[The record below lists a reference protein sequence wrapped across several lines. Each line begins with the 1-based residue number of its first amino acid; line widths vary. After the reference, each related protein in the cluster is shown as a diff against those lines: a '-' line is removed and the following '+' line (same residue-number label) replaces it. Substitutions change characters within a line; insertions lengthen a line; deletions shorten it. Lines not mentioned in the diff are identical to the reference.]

1 MDERYVSALEEN
13 PNIIDEKL
21 KRLTINSLRS
31 VFYMLG
37 EYGFLRW
44 IDTKDIP
51 DRLKKLVVDEFNAED
66 LIKYSYCSGYYSG
79 SYRDGNETIK
89 VKNKNSS
96 SASETMEHENL
107 HFLEGEYALYH
118 LGRFQLE
125 GVTEYLK
132 RLTSIPVE
140 KRNTDRSHLY
150 TYKENVDYVDFICQ
164 IVGDGLI
171 RAYFD
176 NSILFE
182 FDDFFEPYLVDKKED
197 MDSIKVSTAYWKYRE
212 MLDKI
217 HEYLHPV
224 NEEERK
230 ESRKLGSEVQ
240 EELYPKLKEMI
251 INIMV
256 HSIRIKARNLD
267 YYSNG
272 VFQAGDLAK
281 DLGKYI
287 SILHNTLVSEN
298 IFNLVWVDRYK
309 SFNFISRTD
318 FEKRALEAAL
328 SESGINPNKIPQII
342 ELYIEYRFSIENEFS
357 EKCPRIMKEDR
368 STTLKRILDKR
379 LPKEKGWDVS
389 EYFMTVA
396 NIIDKMGIKED
407 ELQFVLD
414 SIIMRYLPPSI
425 SPKIAS
431 EILSKHLHF
440 YSELYR
446 INQEITNN
454 LHESRFVK
462 ISENQFIECRD
473 YVLYFVQFNRTTGKL
488 EYTLIPPDAETF
500 SHNSNNE
507 DNITK
512 FRTPGERD
520 TQHILTYNMSFSKVS
535 IDGKEYTLL
544 RNIKYLGN
552 SYLLDALIHPIIE
565 NINQGKYVTKLNDAY
580 DKDGDTLTDLE
591 EGSVVLPDSSSLIVN
606 FRLLAQDIVTCTD
619 SLYIKNQ
626 FELIETVYS
635 YLFEKEFFCIPSNFE
650 KISDIFKM
658 LEEPMP
664 KSMQDEL
671 LKCMEEV
678 NRKRREHID
687 SLFTINNV
695 HFSSEE
701 AQKKYREAIKT
712 KQKKKERVLFNQMV
726 RAFVQTEARDA
737 ISEPFNNDIYDVS
750 EENIFI
756 NGVHYMREEP
766 YYCFPIAKKVD
777 YNTFFELLKKQLE
790 EVPQNKKKAFIRRT
804 INESVFMW
812 YGDSFS
818 YKNIVPYQ
826 IVERKTELVDGL
838 IDIFN
843 RYANGDEAVD
853 ISQTENI
860 EKELIDLSKEI
871 HDLIVQKRRTNVKEF
886 ESDSAEITYNT
897 VKSIIEDPNLREEQ
911 KGLLVTTLVE
921 NSNRVYKRDQ
931 KMKAFMRLALAGD
944 NIPTKEDI
952 KKATDLLDLYKDKI
966 PE

>member
-13 PNIIDEKL
+13 PNIKDEKL
-21 KRLTINSLRS
+21 KRMTINSFRS

-44 IDTKDIP
+44 IYTQDIP

-66 LIKYSYCSGYYSG
+66 LIKYSNWSGYYTG
-79 SYRDGNETIK
+79 SDRGGNETIK
-89 VKNKNSS
+89 LRDKDSF
-96 SASETMEHENL
+96 SASETMEHEDL
-107 HFLEGEYALYH
+107 HFLEGNFALFY

-125 GVTEYLK
+125 GVTEYL
-132 RLTSIPVE
+132 RSLTSIPVE
-140 KRNTDRSHLY
+140 KRNVYHSHSY
-150 TYKENVDYVDFICQ
+150 SYEENVNYVDFICQ
-164 IVGDGLI
+164 VVGDGLI

-176 NSILFE
+176 SIYAGNLNKYLA
-182 FDDFFEPYLVDKKED
+182 PYIVDKTDDK
-197 MDSIKVSTAYWKYRE
+197 DSIKSYDVYRDYKE
-212 MLDKI
+212 MLGKI

-224 NEEERK
+224 NEEKRK
-230 ESRKLGSEVQ
+230 ESKKLGSEVQ
-240 EELYPKLKEMI
+240 EELYPKLKEII
-251 INIMV
+251 INIMA

-272 VFQAGDLAK
+272 VFQANDLAK
-281 DLGKYI
+281 DLGKYV

-298 IFNLVWVDRYK
+298 IFNLAWVDRYK
-309 SFNFISRTD
+309 SFNSISRTD

-488 EYTLIPPDAETF
+488 EYTLIPPDAEAF

-507 DNITK
+507 DNITTFK
-512 FRTPGERD
+512 IPGEKN
-520 TQHILTYNMSFSKVS
+520 THHTLTYGTSFYRVVV
-535 IDGKEYTLL
+535 DGKECDSFSS
-544 RNIKYLGN
+544 IKFLGN
-552 SYLLDALIHPIIE
+552 SYLVDALIQPIIE
-565 NINQGKYVTKLNDAY
+565 NINKGKYVTKLNDSNE
-580 DKDGDTLTDLE
+580 KDGDTLIDLM
-591 EGSVVLPDSSSLIVN
+591 EGSLVIPDSSSLIVN
-606 FRLLAQDIVTCTD
+606 FKLLAQDILTCTD
-619 SLYIKNQ
+619 SLYKRNHN
-626 FELIETVYS
+626 ELIQTVYR
-635 YLFEKEFFCIPSNFE
+635 YLFKEVFHCIPSNFN
-650 KISDIFKM
+650 KISDISKI

-671 LKCMEEV
+671 LKCMKEV
-678 NRKRREHID
+678 NQKRREHID

-701 AQKKYREAIKT
+701 AQKKYRESIKT

-777 YNTFFELLKKQLE
+777 YNTFFEL
-790 EVPQNKKKAFIRRT
+790 
-804 INESVFMW
+804 
-812 YGDSFS
+812 
-818 YKNIVPYQ
+818 
-826 IVERKTELVDGL
+826 
-838 IDIFN
+838 
-843 RYANGDEAVD
+843 
-853 ISQTENI
+853 
-860 EKELIDLSKEI
+860 
-871 HDLIVQKRRTNVKEF
+871 
-886 ESDSAEITYNT
+886 
-897 VKSIIEDPNLREEQ
+897 
-911 KGLLVTTLVE
+911 
-921 NSNRVYKRDQ
+921 
-931 KMKAFMRLALAGD
+931 
-944 NIPTKEDI
+944 
-952 KKATDLLDLYKDKI
+952 
-966 PE
+966 